1 MELTFTS
8 EQQAR
13 VEARKTQVF
22 NVALRTNT
30 DRTKAE
36 QAIAELVS
44 PVLTSFVITWASS
57 LAEAQTHLTRAK
69 SKHHAE
75 LATTL
80 AAAPFASLLTS
91 ETREALVKHMGEHL
105 CVRGQLIDSSLSVSL
120 KAMTDMAQRAASSQ
134 ISHRMNDA
142 TSNPLQALVEG
153 LSAHWYPSCMMA
165 AKDVKNR
172 IGESFI
178 EYCSHSDLELMK
190 ASLGESL
197 FDCLADLPRIVP
209 FLLMD
214 EMGMVQFDSK
224 HMARVRSAFTF
235 AEHAFACWAFPGE
248 LVLLDKPSAATIDA
262 GAAVKA
268 IAWGGVRPN

>member
-1 MELTFTS
+1 MELTLTS

-80 AAAPFASLLTS
+80 EAAPFASLLTS
-91 ETREALVKHMGEHL
+91 ESRDALVKHMGEHL

-134 ISHRMNDA
+134 ISDRMNDA
-142 TSNPLQALVEG
+142 TSNPLQALVDG

-197 FDCLADLPRIVP
+197 
-209 FLLMD
+209 
-214 EMGMVQFDSK
+214 FDSK